1 MKNLHS
7 GKKSTRDIVC
17 QKKPKKRSR
26 EFLKNIGLREET
38 DVADDD
44 WKRDECQR
52 SWTTLRDARP
62 RRRSLSSEPGVL
74 LLANI
79 MVISVT
85 ASATLAVVRARPPRA
100 RPTAAAA
107 SREGPRSRSR
117 CVPARR
123 RVTAAAA
130 EEDPLVENVERAAGL
145 LDLIIKETVEQV
157 FVEEAV
163 EEVIPGDDDADADAA
178 ATPSSAPAAEVDK
191 EAILRSVVRKH
202 LGELDGSFMAAL
214 SAYVQVAESSG
225 DFALLSMLA
234 AIREEVLAAVT
245 GEMQPDIQVV
255 QLVSRL
261 KSREQR
267 VEVLRAAHAGG
278 GTVAGMDVPAAS
290 IEAVET
296 VAARLVDE
304 MESQER
310 VPNWQLLWQLL
321 LVRETA
327 RQLHP
332 KCDDDGVFGATVV
345 SRSFSPSEI
354 PKAEAAMIKELCVV
368 NESRARRAAALATLD
383 ECRAL
388 DEARDADGGKI
399 KLKRSTRGFRRRND
413 TDGGDDGSSSMD
425 VFDVRDVRPGRLI
438 DCVINMRVALAR
450 EDADARVVDRLAE
463 IYFECCDV
471 LLEQADKGARSARA
485 DEKATQELGE

>member
-1 MKNLHS
+1 MHRHDVDQNL
-7 GKKSTRDIVC
+7 
-17 QKKPKKRSR
+17 
-26 EFLKNIGLREET
+26 
-38 DVADDD
+38 ADD
-44 WKRDECQR
+44 WKHEERVPPLTRDD
-52 SWTTLRDARP
+52 TARRTAKEAVP
-62 RRRSLSSEPGVL
+62 LDPGVL
-74 LLANI
+74 LLAKI

-85 ASATLAVVRARPPRA
+85 APLTLAAAPARPARA
-100 RPTAAAA
+100 PPTAAAA
-107 SREGPRSRSR
+107 SRGPRSRSR
-117 CVPARR
+117 SVPVRR
-123 RVTAAAA
+123 RVAAAAA
-130 EEDPLVENVERAAGL
+130 EEDPLVENVERAAEL

-163 EEVIPGDDDADADAA
+163 EEVIPGDDDADADADA
-178 ATPSSAPAAEVDK
+178 ASPSSAPAMEVDK

-202 LGELDGSFMAAL
+202 LSELDGSFMAAL

-267 VEVLRAAHAGG
+267 VEVLRAAHSGG

-290 IEAVET
+290 IEAVEM

-368 NESRARRAAALATLD
+368 NESRARRANVLAALD

-388 DEARDADGGKI
+388 DEARDADGGKL
-399 KLKRSTRGFRRRND
+399 KLKRSSRGFRRRND
-413 TDGGDDGSSSMD
+413 SDSGAHGSSSLD

-450 EDADARVVDRLAE
+450 DDADARVVGRLADV
-463 IYFECCDV
+463 YFECCDV
-471 LLEQADKGARSARA
+471 VLEQADKGARNARA
-485 DEKATQELGE
+485 DEKARQELGE

>member
-1 MKNLHS
+1 
-7 GKKSTRDIVC
+7 
-17 QKKPKKRSR
+17 
-26 EFLKNIGLREET
+26 
-38 DVADDD
+38 
-44 WKRDECQR
+44 
-52 SWTTLRDARP
+52 
-62 RRRSLSSEPGVL
+62 
-74 LLANI
+74 
-79 MVISVT
+79 
-85 ASATLAVVRARPPRA
+85 
-100 RPTAAAA
+100 
-107 SREGPRSRSR
+107 
-117 CVPARR
+117 
-123 RVTAAAA
+123 
-130 EEDPLVENVERAAGL
+130 
-145 LDLIIKETVEQV
+145 
-157 FVEEAV
+157 
-163 EEVIPGDDDADADAA
+163 
-178 ATPSSAPAAEVDK
+178 
-191 EAILRSVVRKH
+191 
-202 LGELDGSFMAAL
+202 MAAL

-332 KCDDDGVFGATVV
+332 RCDDDGVFGATVV

-368 NESRARRAAALATLD
+368 NESRARRARVLAALD

-399 KLKRSTRGFRRRND
+399 KLKRSSNFGRSRRGRND
-413 TDGGDDGSSSMD
+413 DDDDDAATDTSSPLD
-425 VFDVRDVRPGRLI
+425 VFDVRDVRPGRLV

-450 EDADARVVDRLAE
+450 DDADARVVDRLADV
-463 IYFECCDV
+463 YFECCDV
-471 LLEQADKGARSARA
+471 VLEQADKGARSARA
-485 DEKATQELGE
+485 DEKARQELGE

>member
-1 MKNLHS
+1 MPPLTGRHCE
-7 GKKSTRDIVC
+7 THA
-17 QKKPKKRSR
+17 
-26 EFLKNIGLREET
+26 EEG
-38 DVADDD
+38 V
-44 WKRDECQR
+44 R
-52 SWTTLRDARP
+52 L
-62 RRRSLSSEPGVL
+62 EPLAL

-79 MVISVT
+79 MVTSVT
-85 ASATLAVVRARPPRA
+85 ASATAARSSTLAAARARPARA

-107 SREGPRSRSR
+107 SRGPRWLSR

-123 RVTAAAA
+123 RVAAGAA

-163 EEVIPGDDDADADAA
+163 EEVIPGDDDDDADAA
-178 ATPSSAPAAEVDK
+178 ASPSSAPAAEVDK

-332 KCDDDGVFGATVV
+332 KCDDHGVFASTVV

-368 NESRARRAAALATLD
+368 NESDKRRANVAATLD

-399 KLKRSTRGFRRRND
+399 KLKPSTRGFTRRASND
-413 TDGGDDGSSSMD
+413 SGDNNDPSTASSSMD
-425 VFDVRDVRPGRLI
+425 VFDVRDVRPGRLV
-438 DCVINMRVALAR
+438 DCVINMRVALKR
-450 EDADARVVDRLAE
+450 DDADARVVNRLADV
-463 IYFECCDV
+463 YFECCDV
-471 LLEQADKGARSARA
+471 ILEQADKGARSMQA
-485 DEKATQELGE
+485 DEKARQELGE

>member
-1 MKNLHS
+1 MQLIRLS
-7 GKKSTRDIVC
+7 PTT
-17 QKKPKKRSR
+17 
-26 EFLKNIGLREET
+26 IGSET
-38 DVADDD
+38 N
-44 WKRDECQR
+44 EC
-52 SWTTLRDARP
+52 
-62 RRRSLSSEPGVL
+62 RRSDHLERHCRRKAKEVVPLEPGVL
-74 LLANI
+74 LLKNI
-79 MVISVT
+79 MVTSVT
-85 ASATLAVVRARPPRA
+85 ASLTLAAAPARPARA
-100 RPTAAAA
+100 PPTAAAA
-107 SREGPRSRSR
+107 SRGPRSRSR

-123 RVTAAAA
+123 RVAAAAA

-163 EEVIPGDDDADADAA
+163 EEVIPGDDDADADADADA
-178 ATPSSAPAAEVDK
+178 ASPSSAPAMEVDK

-202 LGELDGSFMAAL
+202 LSELDGSFMAAL

-267 VEVLRAAHAGG
+267 VEVLRAAHSGG

-290 IEAVET
+290 IEAVEM

-368 NESRARRAAALATLD
+368 NESRARRANVLAALD

-388 DEARDADGGKI
+388 DEARDADGGKL
-399 KLKRSTRGFRRRND
+399 KLKRSSRGFRRRND
-413 TDGGDDGSSSMD
+413 SDSGAHGSSSLD

-450 EDADARVVDRLAE
+450 DDADARVVGRLADV
-463 IYFECCDV
+463 YFECCDV
-471 LLEQADKGARSARA
+471 VLEQADKGARNARA
-485 DEKATQELGE
+485 DEKARQELGE

>member
-44 WKRDECQR
+44 WKRDECHR

-163 EEVIPGDDDADADAA
+163 EEVIPGEDDADADAA
-178 ATPSSAPAAEVDK
+178 SPSSAPAAEVDK

>member
-1 MKNLHS
+1 M
-7 GKKSTRDIVC
+7 
-17 QKKPKKRSR
+17 
-26 EFLKNIGLREET
+26 
-38 DVADDD
+38 
-44 WKRDECQR
+44 
-52 SWTTLRDARP
+52 
-62 RRRSLSSEPGVL
+62 L

-79 MVISVT
+79 MVTSVT
-85 ASATLAVVRARPPRA
+85 ASATAARSATLAAARARPARA

-107 SREGPRSRSR
+107 SRGPRWLPR

-123 RVTAAAA
+123 RVAAGAA

-163 EEVIPGDDDADADAA
+163 EEVIPGDDDDDADAA
-178 ATPSSAPAAEVDK
+178 AALPSSAPAAEVDK

-368 NESRARRAAALATLD
+368 NESRARRANVAATLD
-383 ECRAL
+383 ECRVL

-399 KLKRSTRGFRRRND
+399 KLKRSSRGFTRRSSN
-413 TDGGDDGSSSMD
+413 DGGDDDDPSTVSSSMD
-425 VFDVRDVRPGRLI
+425 VFDVRDVRPGRLV

-450 EDADARVVDRLAE
+450 DDADARVVNRLADV
-463 IYFECCDV
+463 YFECCDV
-471 LLEQADKGARSARA
+471 ILEQADKGARSMQA
-485 DEKATQELGE
+485 DEKARQELGE

>member
-1 MKNLHS
+1 MVPL
-7 GKKSTRDIVC
+7 
-17 QKKPKKRSR
+17 
-26 EFLKNIGLREET
+26 
-38 DVADDD
+38 
-44 WKRDECQR
+44 
-52 SWTTLRDARP
+52 
-62 RRRSLSSEPGVL
+62 EPGVL
-74 LLANI
+74 LLKNI
-79 MVISVT
+79 MVTSVT
-85 ASATLAVVRARPPRA
+85 ASLTLAAAPARPARA
-100 RPTAAAA
+100 PPTAAAA
-107 SREGPRSRSR
+107 SRGPRSRSR

-123 RVTAAAA
+123 RVAAAAA

-157 FVEEAV
+157 FVEEAA

-178 ATPSSAPAAEVDK
+178 ASPSSAPAAEVDK

-425 VFDVRDVRPGRLI
+425 VFDVRDVRPGRLV

>member
-1 MKNLHS
+1 MEARRTNAAAHT
-7 GKKSTRDIVC
+7 GRHFETHA
-17 QKKPKKRSR
+17 
-26 EFLKNIGLREET
+26 EEE
-38 DVADDD
+38 V
-44 WKRDECQR
+44 Q
-52 SWTTLRDARP
+52 L
-62 RRRSLSSEPGVL
+62 EPLVL

-79 MVISVT
+79 MVTSVT
-85 ASATLAVVRARPPRA
+85 ASATAARSATLAAARARPARA

-107 SREGPRSRSR
+107 SRGPRWLSR

-123 RVTAAAA
+123 RVAAGAA

-163 EEVIPGDDDADADAA
+163 EEVIPGEDDADADAA
-178 ATPSSAPAAEVDK
+178 SPSSAPAAEVDK

-368 NESRARRAAALATLD
+368 NESRARRANVAATLD

-399 KLKRSTRGFRRRND
+399 KLKRSSRGFTRRSSN
-413 TDGGDDGSSSMD
+413 DGGDDDDPSTVSSSMD
-425 VFDVRDVRPGRLI
+425 VFDVRDVRPGRLV

-450 EDADARVVDRLAE
+450 DDADARVVNRLADV
-463 IYFECCDV
+463 YFECCDV
-471 LLEQADKGARSARA
+471 ILEQADKGARSMQA
-485 DEKATQELGE
+485 DEKARQELGE

>member
-1 MKNLHS
+1 MVPL
-7 GKKSTRDIVC
+7 
-17 QKKPKKRSR
+17 
-26 EFLKNIGLREET
+26 
-38 DVADDD
+38 
-44 WKRDECQR
+44 
-52 SWTTLRDARP
+52 
-62 RRRSLSSEPGVL
+62 EPGVL
-74 LLANI
+74 LLKNI
-79 MVISVT
+79 MVTSVT
-85 ASATLAVVRARPPRA
+85 ASLTLAAAPARPARA
-100 RPTAAAA
+100 PPTAAAA
-107 SREGPRSRSR
+107 SRGPRSRSR
-117 CVPARR
+117 CVPARH
-123 RVTAAAA
+123 RVAAAAA
-130 EEDPLVENVERAAGL
+130 EEDPLVENVERAAEL

-163 EEVIPGDDDADADAA
+163 EEVIPGDDDADADADADA
-178 ATPSSAPAAEVDK
+178 ASPSSAPAMEVDK

-202 LGELDGSFMAAL
+202 LSELDGSFMAAL

-267 VEVLRAAHAGG
+267 VEVLRAAHSGG

-290 IEAVET
+290 IEAVEM

-368 NESRARRAAALATLD
+368 NESRARRANVLAALD

-388 DEARDADGGKI
+388 DEARDADGGKL
-399 KLKRSTRGFRRRND
+399 KLKRSSRGFRRRND
-413 TDGGDDGSSSMD
+413 SDSGAHGSSSLD

-450 EDADARVVDRLAE
+450 DDADARVVGRLADV
-463 IYFECCDV
+463 YFECCDV
-471 LLEQADKGARSARA
+471 VLEQADKGARNARA
-485 DEKATQELGE
+485 DEKARQELGE

>member
-1 MKNLHS
+1 MEARRMPPLI
-7 GKKSTRDIVC
+7 R
-17 QKKPKKRSR
+17 
-26 EFLKNIGLREET
+26 
-38 DVADDD
+38 
-44 WKRDECQR
+44 
-52 SWTTLRDARP
+52 TTLRDARP

-85 ASATLAVVRARPPRA
+85 ASATLAAVRARPPRA

>member
-1 MKNLHS
+1 MPPPI
-7 GKKSTRDIVC
+7 R
-17 QKKPKKRSR
+17 
-26 EFLKNIGLREET
+26 
-38 DVADDD
+38 
-44 WKRDECQR
+44 
-52 SWTTLRDARP
+52 TTLRDARP
-62 RRRSLSSEPGVL
+62 RRRSLPSEPGVL

-85 ASATLAVVRARPPRA
+85 ASATLAAARARPPRA

-163 EEVIPGDDDADADAA
+163 EEVIPGEDDADADAA
-178 ATPSSAPAAEVDK
+178 SPSSAPAAEVDK

-327 RQLHP
+327 RQSHRGCTLLSLRGRRGVDSPPTTNGGYPIIGRASSRSRQVLPVLIQLRLLRDALAAHGH
-332 KCDDDGVFGATVV
+332 CDRVLRLQPRQQRAALGAT
-345 SRSFSPSEI
+345 
-354 PKAEAAMIKELCVV
+354 
-368 NESRARRAAALATLD
+368 
-383 ECRAL
+383 
-388 DEARDADGGKI
+388 
-399 KLKRSTRGFRRRND
+399 
-413 TDGGDDGSSSMD
+413 
-425 VFDVRDVRPGRLI
+425 RL
-438 DCVINMRVALAR
+438 
-450 EDADARVVDRLAE
+450 EPP
-463 IYFECCDV
+463 
-471 LLEQADKGARSARA
+471 Q
-485 DEKATQELGE
+485 

>member
-1 MKNLHS
+1 
-7 GKKSTRDIVC
+7 
-17 QKKPKKRSR
+17 
-26 EFLKNIGLREET
+26 
-38 DVADDD
+38 
-44 WKRDECQR
+44 
-52 SWTTLRDARP
+52 
-62 RRRSLSSEPGVL
+62 
-74 LLANI
+74 
-79 MVISVT
+79 
-85 ASATLAVVRARPPRA
+85 
-100 RPTAAAA
+100 
-107 SREGPRSRSR
+107 
-117 CVPARR
+117 
-123 RVTAAAA
+123 
-130 EEDPLVENVERAAGL
+130 
-145 LDLIIKETVEQV
+145 
-157 FVEEAV
+157 V
-163 EEVIPGDDDADADAA
+163 EEVIPGDDDDDADAA
-178 ATPSSAPAAEVDK
+178 ASPSSAPAAEVDK

-332 KCDDDGVFGATVV
+332 KCDDHGVFASTVV

-368 NESRARRAAALATLD
+368 NESDKRRANVAATLD

-399 KLKRSTRGFRRRND
+399 KLKPSTRGFTRRASND
-413 TDGGDDGSSSMD
+413 SGDNNDPSTASSSMD
-425 VFDVRDVRPGRLI
+425 VFDVRDVRPGRLV
-438 DCVINMRVALAR
+438 DCVINMRVALKR
-450 EDADARVVDRLAE
+450 DDADARVVNRLADV
-463 IYFECCDV
+463 YFECCDV
-471 LLEQADKGARSARA
+471 ILEQADKGARSMQA
-485 DEKATQELGE
+485 DEKARQELGE

>member
-1 MKNLHS
+1 MVPL
-7 GKKSTRDIVC
+7 
-17 QKKPKKRSR
+17 
-26 EFLKNIGLREET
+26 
-38 DVADDD
+38 
-44 WKRDECQR
+44 
-52 SWTTLRDARP
+52 
-62 RRRSLSSEPGVL
+62 EPGVL
-74 LLANI
+74 LLKNI
-79 MVISVT
+79 MVTSVT
-85 ASATLAVVRARPPRA
+85 ASLTLAAAPARPARA
-100 RPTAAAA
+100 PPTAAAA
-107 SREGPRSRSR
+107 SRGPRSRSR

-123 RVTAAAA
+123 RVAAAAA
-130 EEDPLVENVERAAGL
+130 EEDPLVENVERAAEL

-157 FVEEAV
+157 FVEEAA
-163 EEVIPGDDDADADAA
+163 EEVIPGDDDADADADADA
-178 ATPSSAPAAEVDK
+178 ASPSSAPAMEVDK

-202 LGELDGSFMAAL
+202 LSELDGSFMAAL

-267 VEVLRAAHAGG
+267 VEVLRAAHSGG

-290 IEAVET
+290 IEAVEM

-368 NESRARRAAALATLD
+368 NESRARRANVLAALD

-388 DEARDADGGKI
+388 DEARDADGGKL
-399 KLKRSTRGFRRRND
+399 KLKRSSRGFRRRND
-413 TDGGDDGSSSMD
+413 SDSGAHGSSSLD

-450 EDADARVVDRLAE
+450 DDADARVVGRLADV
-463 IYFECCDV
+463 YFECCDV
-471 LLEQADKGARSARA
+471 VLEQADKGARNARA
-485 DEKATQELGE
+485 DEKARQELGE

>member
-1 MKNLHS
+1 MEARRMPPLI
-7 GKKSTRDIVC
+7 R
-17 QKKPKKRSR
+17 
-26 EFLKNIGLREET
+26 
-38 DVADDD
+38 
-44 WKRDECQR
+44 
-52 SWTTLRDARP
+52 TTLRDARP

-85 ASATLAVVRARPPRA
+85 ASATLAAVRARPPRA

-163 EEVIPGDDDADADAA
+163 EEVIPGEDDADADAA
-178 ATPSSAPAAEVDK
+178 SPSSAPAAEVDK

-310 VPNWQLLWQLL
+310 VPNWQLLWRLL

-332 KCDDDGVFGATVV
+332 RCDDDGVFGATVV

-368 NESRARRAAALATLD
+368 NESLARRARVLAALD

-399 KLKRSTRGFRRRND
+399 KLKRSSNFGRSRRGRND
-413 TDGGDDGSSSMD
+413 DDDDDASGRLD
-425 VFDVRDVRPGRLI
+425 VFDVRDVRPGRLV

-450 EDADARVVDRLAE
+450 DDADARVVDRLADV
-463 IYFECCDV
+463 YFECCDV
-471 LLEQADKGARSARA
+471 VLEQADKGARSARA
-485 DEKATQELGE
+485 DEKARQELGE

>member
-1 MKNLHS
+1 MDCERKLTS
-7 GKKSTRDIVC
+7 PTT
-17 QKKPKKRSR
+17 
-26 EFLKNIGLREET
+26 IGMATNATAR
-38 DVADDD
+38 
-44 WKRDECQR
+44 R
-52 SWTTLRDARP
+52 TTLRDARL

-332 KCDDDGVFGATVV
+332 RCDDDGVFGATVV

-368 NESRARRAAALATLD
+368 NESRARRARVLAALD

-388 DEARDADGGKI
+388 DEARDVDGGKI
-399 KLKRSTRGFRRRND
+399 KLKRSSNFGRSRRGRND
-413 TDGGDDGSSSMD
+413 DDDDDAATGTSSPLD
-425 VFDVRDVRPGRLI
+425 VFDVRDVRPGRLV

-450 EDADARVVDRLAE
+450 DDADARVVDRLADV
-463 IYFECCDV
+463 YFECCDV
-471 LLEQADKGARSARA
+471 VLEQADKGARSARA
-485 DEKATQELGE
+485 DEKARQELGE

>member
-1 MKNLHS
+1 MQLIRLS
-7 GKKSTRDIVC
+7 PTT
-17 QKKPKKRSR
+17 
-26 EFLKNIGLREET
+26 IGSET
-38 DVADDD
+38 N
-44 WKRDECQR
+44 EC
-52 SWTTLRDARP
+52 
-62 RRRSLSSEPGVL
+62 RRSDHLERHCRRKAKEVVPLEPGVL
-74 LLANI
+74 LLKNI
-79 MVISVT
+79 MVTSVT
-85 ASATLAVVRARPPRA
+85 ASLTLAAAPARPARA
-100 RPTAAAA
+100 PPTAAAA
-107 SREGPRSRSR
+107 SRGPRSRSR
-117 CVPARR
+117 SVPVRR
-123 RVTAAAA
+123 RVAAAAA
-130 EEDPLVENVERAAGL
+130 EEDPLVENVERAAEL

-163 EEVIPGDDDADADAA
+163 EEVIPGEDDADADAA
-178 ATPSSAPAAEVDK
+178 SPSSAPAAEVDK

-267 VEVLRAAHAGG
+267 VEVLRAAHSGG

-290 IEAVET
+290 IEAVEM

-368 NESRARRAAALATLD
+368 NESRARRANVLAALD

-388 DEARDADGGKI
+388 DEARDADGGKL
-399 KLKRSTRGFRRRND
+399 KLKRSSRGFRRRND
-413 TDGGDDGSSSMD
+413 SDSGAHGSSSLD

-450 EDADARVVDRLAE
+450 DDADARVVGRLADV
-463 IYFECCDV
+463 YFECCDV
-471 LLEQADKGARSARA
+471 VLEQADKGARNARA
-485 DEKATQELGE
+485 DEKARQELGE